1 MAGVLLRSG
10 SLKQFLP
17 LGATGNPVYGAASQ
31 LRAAMRRQLG
41 QEVADYFAVP
51 VQDEKGQTIDW
62 YSAFDGDVVP
72 WTSATPEERIPAR
85 ASLLAARERL
95 LEKSRALQASEDS
108 EQQVFGKLLALATRI
123 PNEDHVYLVGGRP
136 VMSFWGFSERDAQGE
151 RDVLGS
157 LDASAISG
165 SAGAREAGDAASMR
179 PPVSVVRWR
188 WLWWLLPLLLLLGL
202 LLFGL
207 KTCGPEFGLL
217 GTEEERVSPT
227 PTPTHEQ
234 AGDARSGNDEEGASP
249 APEANGEPAQIDS
262 EDSTAAERGGRVD
275 RYEHDGRYVDRNVD
289 SSATVVESS
298 REGQS
303 PGGATD
309 VESRDSNSSVS
320 TGLAES
326 RNAQGVLESE
336 SPQAEAAPGAGNAES
351 MEPSGEAPTPDGAK
365 AGEPAV
371 GGKPQD
377 ESGQPAGDT
386 PQPKS
391 DPAAEAQAG
400 QKSADAAKAKDGSGV
415 PLTIPR
421 NAAKQGSTDFMNGQ
435 WRSVTGLQDTSGNP
449 VQLEYDFK
457 GKEGMARL
465 KRSVGGKEMEC
476 TAPVTSSFS
485 GSKLVIDQAG
495 DIRCPDGSS
504 IQRSKVEC
512 ATDPQGHAVCKGK
525 NPDGSDYNVRITK
538 K

>member
-85 ASLLAARERL
+85 ARLLAARERL

-123 PNEDHVYLVGGRP
+123 PSEDHVYLVGGRP

-157 LDASAISG
+157 LDAGAISG
-165 SAGAREAGDAASMR
+165 SAGARAAGEAAGGP
-179 PPVSVVRWR
+179 PPVFVARRR

-207 KTCGPEFGLL
+207 KTCGPELGLL
-217 GTEEERVSPT
+217 GTEEESASPT
-227 PTPTHEQ
+227 PTPTAEPS
-234 AGDARSGNDEEGASP
+234 DNARSSKDEAGEPP
-249 APEANGEPAQIDS
+249 APEANDEPAQIDS
-262 EDSTAAERGGRVD
+262 EDSAVAERGIWVD
-275 RYEHDGRYVDRNVD
+275 RYDHDGRHVDRTVD
-289 SSATVVESS
+289 SSATVVESG
-298 REGQS
+298 REDQS
-303 PGGATD
+303 PGGETD

-320 TGLAES
+320 TDLAAS

-336 SPQAEAAPGAGNAES
+336 PPQAETGPGTGSGES
-351 MEPSGEAPTPDGAK
+351 MEPSGEVPTPDGSK
-365 AGEPAV
+365 ASDPAV

-386 PQPKS
+386 SQSKS
-391 DPAAEAQAG
+391 DPAAEAQAR
-400 QKSADAAKAKDGSGV
+400 QKSADAATAKDGSGV
-415 PLTIPR
+415 PLTIPL
-421 NAAKQGSTDFMNGQ
+421 NAAKQGSTEFMNGQ